1 MTLSVVISAHNEEEM
16 LKDCLESVSWA
27 DEIIF
32 IDNESTDQTLR
43 IAKKYTQKIFSRPN
57 NPLMLNINKNFGC
70 TKATGNWILSLDADE
85 RISKEL
91 KGVMKGILH
100 KPSTISH
107 TPAGYLIPR
116 KNIIFGKWIEHGL
129 WYPDYQLRLFR
140 NGKGKFPGKHNHEL
154 LEVKGK
160 TEKLREPIIHYNY
173 TSTNQ
178 YVKKIMD
185 YYSDNEV
192 ASFLESGKTIRWYDA
207 IRMPA
212 SDFLTNFFARD
223 GYKDGLHG
231 LVLSLLQA
239 FYMFIVFVKIWE
251 KQGFWEYQ
259 SADFL
264 QETKSELAGK
274 GKELGYW
281 INKVR
286 IENAPTAKRMLL
298 KLKQKLL

>member
-16 LKDCLESVSWA
+16 LKDCLESVTWA
-27 DEIIF
+27 EEIVVV
-32 IDNESTDQTLR
+32 DNESVDRTAE
-43 IAKKYTQKIFSRPN
+43 IAEEHRAKVFKRPN

-70 TKATGNWILSLDADE
+70 TKATGDWILSLDADE
-85 RISKEL
+85 RVSEKLSQEIKA
-91 KGVMKGILH
+91 ILH
-100 KPSTISH
+100 GPSTSSH
-107 TPAGYLIPR
+107 EPVGFFIPR

-154 LEVKGK
+154 LVVKGK
-160 TEKLREPIIHYNY
+160 TEKLREHIIHYNY

>member
-16 LKDCLESVSWA
+16 LGSCLESVTWA
-27 DEIIF
+27 DEIVVV
-32 IDNESTDQTLR
+32 DNKSVDRTSG
-43 IAKKYTQKIFSRPN
+43 IAEAYRAKVFKRPN
-57 NPLMLNINKNFGC
+57 NPLMLNINKNFGF

-85 RISKEL
+85 RVSEKLNQEIKA
-91 KGVMKGILH
+91 ILRH
-100 KPSTISH
+100 P
-107 TPAGYLIPR
+107 PASNHEPVGFFIPR
-116 KNIIFGKWIEHGL
+116 KNIIFGKWIKHGL

-154 LEVKGK
+154 LEVKGE
-160 TEKLREPIIHYNY
+160 TEKLKGHIIHYNY

-212 SDFLTNFFARD
+212 SDFLTNFFARE

-231 LVLSLLQA
+231 LVLSLMQA

-264 QETKSELAGK
+264 QETKSEFVGK
-274 GKELGYW
+274 SKELGYW
-281 INKVR
+281 INKLR

-298 KLKQKLL
+298 RLKQKLL